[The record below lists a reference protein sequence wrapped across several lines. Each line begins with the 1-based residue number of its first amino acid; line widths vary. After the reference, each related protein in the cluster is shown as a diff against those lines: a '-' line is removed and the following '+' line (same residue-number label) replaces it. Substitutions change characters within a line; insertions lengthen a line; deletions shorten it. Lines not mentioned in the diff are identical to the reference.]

1 MIDPLSDRHNFYIII
16 VHRRIIV
23 VSTLFPP
30 HHISLVSISIYSLF
44 FFSTSFTNHVNHH
57 STCQQMILVLSFED
71 IFSHSS
77 FLSLALFVLNG
88 IRGIYDIGVSISE
101 KLLKSNSSVS
111 HHQMIVMS
119 WKSYRKET
127 RTMTFCFANF

>member
-1 MIDPLSDRHNFYIII
+1 M
-16 VHRRIIV
+16 V
-23 VSTLFPP
+23 
-30 HHISLVSISIYSLF
+30 
-44 FFSTSFTNHVNHH
+44 
-57 STCQQMILVLSFED
+57 LVLSFED